1 MARAGTDTQQL
12 SLPPTG
18 TPGGGSTAAA
28 HTSRANRRGVGG
40 RWPQPVVSVV
50 PWRQAGPGIQ
60 GGGGSAVRR
69 NPAGGVANA
78 APGAIVLASQSP
90 TSRATHLPSSSGKS

>member
-1 MARAGTDTQQL
+1 MARAGTHTEQL

-18 TPGGGSTAAA
+18 TPGGGSTGAAR
-28 HTSRANRRGVGG
+28 TSRANRRGLGAA
-40 RWPQPVVSVV
+40 WPRPFVAVV

-60 GGGGSAVRR
+60 GRGGWAAWR